1 MVYPYSYFDFF
12 RLLLQV
18 DLPIPSALSRS
29 FLCQVRALRLE
40 SYRPPK
46 KKRALSLDS
55 VLPNDAPPN
64 AAAVAN
70 SENSN
75 SDNSNSTSNGNSN
88 NTNNNN
94 NSSSN
99 DNTSS
104 RRRGKSQERAD
115 RLSDDAGAAG
125 AVVATREGSR
135 RSRDGNTCHSGG
147 NSGNNSSG
155 SGNSGENSNATNTA
169 RGSRESRESLE
180 LPCAPFDE
188 VADPR
193 GPAWVKAWDREGAK
207 ALDAAFA
214 KADLEN
220 DK

>member
-1 MVYPYSYFDFF
+1 M
-12 RLLLQV
+12 
-18 DLPIPSALSRS
+18 LSS
-29 FLCQVRALRLE
+29 LVISLVQVRALRLE

-55 VLPNDAPPN
+55 VLPNEKVSTPSSLTDG
-64 AAAVAN
+64 AAAAN
-70 SENSN
+70 
-75 SDNSNSTSNGNSN
+75 NSN
-88 NTNNNN
+88 N
-94 NSSSN
+94 SN
-99 DNTSS
+99 HDNTT

-125 AVVATREGSR
+125 VVATREGSR
-135 RSRDGNTCHSGG
+135 RRGDGGSYNGGSGGGGG
-147 NSGNNSSG
+147 NSGD
-155 SGNSGENSNATNTA
+155 NSNAATA

-180 LPCAPFDE
+180 LPCGPFDE
-188 VADPR
+188 LRDPR
-193 GPAWVKAWDREGAK
+193 GGLAWVKEWDREGAK

>member
-1 MVYPYSYFDFF
+1 
-12 RLLLQV
+12 
-18 DLPIPSALSRS
+18 
-29 FLCQVRALRLE
+29 VRALRLE

-75 SDNSNSTSNGNSN
+75 STSNSTSNGNSN
-88 NTNNNN
+88 NTNNNT
-94 NSSSN
+94 SSN

-115 RLSDDAGAAG
+115 RLSDDAGSAG

-135 RSRDGNTCHSGG
+135 RSGDGNTNQNGG
-147 NSGNNSSG
+147 NSGG
-155 SGNSGENSNATNTA
+155 GNSGENTHATNTA

-180 LPCAPFDE
+180 LPCGPFDE

-193 GPAWVKAWDREGAK
+193 GPAWVTAWDREGVK